1 MSEHQ
6 LENIPTGESSA
17 SQVLLGV
24 SHEEFDQIA
33 DRPSMEGV
41 LSPHVSRVGVLRRE
55 GTPARRSGL
64 KVSFS
69 EEERNP
75 TMHRGDL
82 SAKANVLPEPM
93 PSSVDLS
100 SNSCWMF
107 FCQIWQASFGKWSM
121 IAIFLGSLGMLAAGS
136 HTLVWYGATTVTIA
150 GAAALGF
157 NFFQAQRITQPP
169 TRSPQPRASC
179 S

>member
-1 MSEHQ
+1 MSEAQ
-6 LENIPTGESSA
+6 SENIPTGESSA
-17 SQVLLGV
+17 LQVLLGV
-24 SHEEFDQIA
+24 SHAEFDQIA
-33 DRPSMEGV
+33 DGSSIEGV
-41 LSPHVSRVGVLRRE
+41 LSPHVSRVGGLRRE
-55 GTPARRSGL
+55 GTPVRRSGL

-69 EEERNP
+69 EGER

-93 PSSVDLS
+93 PSSADLS

-136 HTLVWYGATTVTIA
+136 HMLVWYGATTVTIA

-157 NFFQAQRITQPP
+157 NFFQAQRSTQPP